1 MEDKSEDE
9 AKMRDTSLEQLRI
22 MEEAYEKEDEEM
34 MIRLIKIRQ
43 SLWT

>member
-1 MEDKSEDE
+1 MEDKSPEE
-9 AKMRDTSLEQLRI
+9 AEMCKTALDKTREI
-22 MEEAYEKEDEEM
+22 EEAYNKEDEEM